1 MRMALAKPSRV
12 VTWLPGTPCPLAN
25 DTQSKNG
32 RSRSSMRLAFSP
44 ASGPPMLASSPRKM
58 RYERL
63 AKITTV
69 TSRFSR
75 AMLQS
80 ACRVY
85 IALPSPI
92 KANTL
97 RSGQAT
103 AAPTAAGKPQP
114 IAPPV
119 MSMQSCGAACG
130 KVLANWRPEVTASST
145 MMAFSGKVAA
155 MMAPKCSTEGVPV
168 GKSVMMG
175 PVDSCAGAVC

>member
-1 MRMALAKPSRV
+1 MV
-12 VTWLPGTPCPLAN
+12 
-25 DTQSKNG
+25 QSDC
-32 RSRSSMRLAFSP
+32 
-44 ASGPPMLASSPRKM
+44 
-58 RYERL
+58 
-63 AKITTV
+63 T
-69 TSRFSR
+69 
-75 AMLQS
+75 
-80 ACRVY
+80 VY

-97 RSGQAT
+97 RLGQAT

-130 KVLANWRPEVTASST
+130 RVLANWRPEVTASST

-175 PVDSCAGAVC
+175 PVDNCAGAVFCAPKASTRACRLASMSCVSEAKVCTSQSGCLIMRGLFG